1 MLVTSLCRWFY
12 YGDLFNLLNRALTSY
27 QLVGNQHLNNLSPT
41 HFVSKTRHQ
50 HRCHLKFY
58 IWLLSRDSS
67 FNGIAWQWF
76 WWVTVRWLTGF
87 ADIFILTPCWYWFWS
102 HTLSKSTWSKILLW
116 QKIQMCYIVNSLI
129 YLAFYVTYANFGI
142 FLTENY
148 WISHQEIWVG
158 SVEIITSS
166 RTGVNK
172 LRNGRR

>member
-1 MLVTSLCRWFY
+1 MS
-12 YGDLFNLLNRALTSY
+12 
-27 QLVGNQHLNNLSPT
+27 
-41 HFVSKTRHQ
+41 SKIITVFSTI
-50 HRCHLKFY
+50 KFY
-58 IWLLSRDSS
+58 IWLLSRDKG

-116 QKIQMCYIVNSLI
+116 QKIQVCYKVECVVSMVIWSEMRIVQHRDDDHRKHAPHFIVNSLI
-129 YLAFYVTYANFGI
+129 YLAFYVTYAYFGI
-142 FLTENY
+142 FVTENY